1 MTAGAIRL
9 KNAKSRLWKRYVATK
24 TKFDRDKYLRCKNNL
39 RSLTRK
45 LLHDFEQ
52 NVASMIKSK
61 PKVFWKYAK
70 SRLKTK
76 PTIPTLSK
84 PNGTKAT
91 SSKDKAETL
100 NFFFSSVFTL
110 EFLHDIPT
118 APTYLVEEVIS
129 TIDIMPELI
138 HKKLQSQDPNK
149 SPGHDNLHPHCLRE
163 LNSVVSTPLNLV

>member
-1 MTAGAIRL
+1 MTAEAIRL
-9 KNAKSRLWKRYVATK
+9 KNAKSRLWKRYVTTK
-24 TKFDRDKYLRCKNNL
+24 TKLDRDKYIRCKNNL

-45 LLHDFEQ
+45 LRRDFEQ
-52 NVASMIKSK
+52 NVASMMKSK
-61 PKVFWKYAK
+61 PKAFWKYAK

-100 NFFFSSVFTL
+100 NDFFSSVFTL

-118 APTYLVEEVIS
+118 APTYLVEDVIS
-129 TIDIMPELI
+129 TIDITPDLVR
-138 HKKLQSQDPNK
+138 KKLQSLHPNK
-149 SPGHDNLHPHCLRE
+149 
-163 LNSVVSTPLNLV
+163 